1 MQLAQKRRESQNMA
15 PISSS
20 AVAAA
25 AAAAAACAAYYL
37 WKQKKGQQAAGKT
50 AWKRVLVASTADV
63 KVSAVANALGV
74 KAVGVD
80 VSGPS
85 MVKEQPMGLE
95 ETVRGA
101 KNRIGIVIEQAKDG
115 DDAAIAIENGIV
127 RMLHDYAE
135 SQETWIDIA
144 VVVVRDLA
152 TGAESVSTSMGVRLP
167 TEAIG
172 RWVEDGE
179 EGTIGEILAEDHGCD
194 KHDPHRMLTNE
205 QFSHKALLEEAI
217 KVAMSTPPAVGD
229 VDAVE

>member
-1 MQLAQKRRESQNMA
+1 MA

-127 RMLHDYAE
+127 RM
-135 SQETWIDIA
+135 
-144 VVVVRDLA
+144 V
-152 TGAESVSTSMGVRLP
+152 GLP
-167 TEAIG
+167 
-172 RWVEDGE
+172 
-179 EGTIGEILAEDHGCD
+179 C
-194 KHDPHRMLTNE
+194 
-205 QFSHKALLEEAI
+205 
-217 KVAMSTPPAVGD
+217 
-229 VDAVE
+229 